1 MTDIRGHLLPIYV
14 VIDESASM
22 VPYLAQLNSGLAALH
37 EALLAEPMAAAKV
50 RFTVIGFSTTAVLR
64 LHLADLRREN
74 QLPPVRSGGAT
85 SYGAAFAALLQ
96 QIPQDIAAL
105 KGQGYAVHRPAVF
118 FLSDGQP
125 SDGAL
130 WKRFHRQLADRAQFP
145 AAPNIIACG
154 IGDARARTIL
164 DVASAQEYAFVSIAG
179 SDIGAAVAKFCTAL
193 TRSVVVSGR
202 AIAQGNN
209 ELHIDRPEGFR
220 MAIDVV

>member
-1 MTDIRGHLLPIYV
+1 MPDNRGHLLPIYV

-50 RFTVIGFSTTAVLR
+50 RFTIIGFSHTATLR

-74 QLPPVRSGGAT
+74 QLPPVRSGSST
-85 SYGAAFAALLQ
+85 SYGAAFSALLQ
-96 QIPQDIAAL
+96 QIPQDVTAL
-105 KGQGYAVHRPAVF
+105 KGQGYAIHRPTVF

-125 SDGAL
+125 SDGEH
-130 WKRFHRQLADRAQFP
+130 WKAFHQQLTDRHRFN

-154 IGDARARTIL
+154 IGDARPKAIL
-164 DVASAQEYAFVSIAG
+164 EVATSQEYAFVSIAG
-179 SDIGAAVAKFCTAL
+179 SDVGAAVAKFCTAL
-193 TRSVVVSGR
+193 TRSVIVSGR
-202 AIAQGNN
+202 AIASGHS
-209 ELHIDRPEGFR
+209 ELHVDRPEGFR